1 MKYSSDREG
10 NITTASSRRGILRI
24 ASCVIVN
31 LALLPVRSVEAGTT
45 VGPIRSIDSYLEGC
59 RFAEWQSRFAIV
71 DVAAEWCPFCKV
83 IDSQIFTNPVI
94 KKYLQKIALIKVDV
108 TAMDA
113 SNLALLQHLKADG
126 PPTVFVIDTSTG
138 HEVHGTRSVGNF
150 DVPHLAGRLR
160 ALAA

>member
-1 MKYSSDREG
+1 MKYSLDRGG

-24 ASCVIVN
+24 ASCAIVN
-31 LALLPVRSVEAGTT
+31 LALLPVQSVEAGTT
-45 VGPIRSIDSYLEGC
+45 VGPIRSIDSYLEGR
-59 RFAEWQSRFAIV
+59 RFAAWQSRFAIV
-71 DVAAEWCPFCKV
+71 DIAAEWCPFCKV
-83 IDSQIFTNPVI
+83 IDDKILADPVI
-94 KKYLQKIALIKVDV
+94 KQFLQKIALIKVDV

-126 PPTVFVIDTSTG
+126 PPTVFVIDTATG
-138 HEVHGTRSVGNF
+138 HEVYGTRSVGNF